1 MCGVVF
7 GDYSSSAPP
16 QYWTQHTRAYKRIY
30 TKQNKTKQKNDRL
43 VTTTLIM
50 EYVLSQA
57 AVARSFTFYFATLIG
72 RPSNFFLVRYIY

>member
-1 MCGVVF
+1 
-7 GDYSSSAPP
+7 
-16 QYWTQHTRAYKRIY
+16 
-30 TKQNKTKQKNDRL
+30 
-43 VTTTLIM
+43 M